1 MQEDQT
7 ITFQPIFVENPVPWH
22 TRLVTL
28 YLVVMLGYLAIWL
41 VKFALN
47 MRKLR
52 KMEVDL
58 KLEFWAS
65 CYEKTKSLKDFAF
78 LTFLLS
84 LLDFV
89 WSTINNLAALETEK
103 VSQWKIVAERTAFA
117 LTPFSLG
124 VIVCIALFSCSMV
137 MQHQLKSRRVAL
149 GMKTTADPSLR

>member
-89 WSTINNLAALETEK
+89 
-103 VSQWKIVAERTAFA
+103 
-117 LTPFSLG
+117 
-124 VIVCIALFSCSMV
+124 
-137 MQHQLKSRRVAL
+137 
-149 GMKTTADPSLR
+149 